1 MWPLSARGS
10 SRRVCRGGI
19 PRAGGRARSRDPSL
33 RDSERH
39 LIEQLRDIGVLAPRS
54 DPLLH
59 QRRHHNRLAPVGERS
74 SFRDR
79 TDRAVSIQ
87 VQAHADGLPLFR
99 RFFAAPGFFH
109 LTCPPSCGTCIR
121 MSRSKRRIRGRDK
134 TGFVVV
140 SARISPQ
147 LLAKIDSIVRASE
160 YPTSR
165 ASVVETLIVRALNA
179 QTQPDGIRAAV

>member
-1 MWPLSARGS
+1 
-10 SRRVCRGGI
+10 
-19 PRAGGRARSRDPSL
+19 
-33 RDSERH
+33 
-39 LIEQLRDIGVLAPRS
+39 
-54 DPLLH
+54 
-59 QRRHHNRLAPVGERS
+59 
-74 SFRDR
+74 
-79 TDRAVSIQ
+79 
-87 VQAHADGLPLFR
+87 
-99 RFFAAPGFFH
+99 
-109 LTCPPSCGTCIR
+109 